1 LRAAAGIVSL
11 AAFVRRPLES
21 AMKFTD
27 IFINKPVLATVVSLF
42 ILLLGLRAG
51 FELNVRQYPELQNA
65 VINVST
71 TYFGADADLIQGFI
85 TTPLEREVASAEG
98 IDYLV
103 SNSSAGISSIQA
115 YIRLDYDPNEALTQ
129 IAAKVNKLRGELPPE
144 SEDPVIELQQG
155 EQFAIMYLS
164 FASQQLSN
172 SQITDYLVRSVEPKL
187 ATIPGVQR
195 AQILGSGTFAMRIW
209 LKPDRMTALG
219 VTASD
224 VSNALQSNNVL
235 AAVGSTKG
243 QMVSVD
249 LTARTDLRTP
259 EEFKQLV
266 VREENGAIVRLA
278 DVADVALGS
287 ENYGTSV
294 TMNGESA
301 TFMGIYVAPD
311 ANSLDV
317 IKEVRRIWDTEI
329 LPQLP
334 EGIEAIIPYDGT
346 EYIQDAID
354 EVVRTIVEAVVIVIV
369 VIFLFLGSM
378 RSVLIPAVT
387 VPLSLIGAL
396 FLMLALGYSINLLTL
411 LAMVLAI
418 GIVVDDAIIVLE
430 NVHRHIEEGMSP
442 HAAAIK
448 GARELAWPVVAM
460 TTTLVAVY
468 LPIGFQGGLTGV
480 LFTEFAFTLAGAVL
494 LSGIIALTLSPM
506 MCAKILKP
514 HHASG
519 KNRLE
524 AWLDRR
530 FDWLRSGYQRRL
542 HGALETKSVIA
553 VFGLIVFVSC
563 IFLYM
568 GSPAEPAPEEDQG
581 FILTA
586 ASSDPYTTLDY
597 VERYTE
603 ELTKIADS
611 IPEKQNFFLFNGG
624 FAGGGGGA
632 ASGAFAGIALKPW
645 SERDRSTQ
653 EVLQQDLQPKIGNI
667 TGLNVFAFVPPALPT
682 AGGGGAPVEFVIGGI
697 GPLEELQAIADEI
710 LGRAYASKRFFYVD
724 KDLKIDKPRYDILVD
739 RDKAAML
746 GIDMRTLAADMAAML
761 SGGYT
766 NRFALQN
773 RSYRV
778 IPQVQRSDRLN
789 PDQLANYYTRT
800 REGELIPLST
810 VATLKETTQPQ
821 QLKRFQQLNAVTIS
835 GAPRPGVSKGEALRI
850 LEEAAAEVLPRG
862 YSVDYAG
869 ESRQFKQEGSAMLV
883 TLIFALIVIFL
894 VLAAQFESF
903 RDALIMMITVPMA
916 ICGALLVMN
925 IFAITNGMQLTSFP
939 GMTINIYTQVGLVT
953 LIGVIAK
960 HGILIVEF
968 ANQLQIDQGLS
979 KREAIEQASS
989 IRLRPVLM
997 TTAALVFAM
1006 IPLLIATGP
1015 GAASRFSMG
1024 MIIAAGMTIGTL
1036 FTLFVLPAMY
1046 LYLARDHGKHGKTE
1060 SERPDFGA
1068 SPPEPLGT

>member
-1 LRAAAGIVSL
+1 
-11 AAFVRRPLES
+11 
-21 AMKFTD
+21 MKFTD
-27 IFINKPVLATVVSLF
+27 IFVNKPVLAMVVSLF

-51 FELNVRQYPELQNA
+51 SELNVRQYPELQNA

-103 SNSSAGISSIQA
+103 STSSAGISSIQA
-115 YIRLDYDPNEALTQ
+115 YIRLDHDPNEALTE
-129 IAAKVNKLRGELPPE
+129 IAAKVNKLRGTLPAE

-164 FASQQLSN
+164 FASKTLDN
-172 SQITDYLVRSVEPKL
+172 SQITDYLLRVVEPKL

-195 AQILGSGTFAMRIW
+195 AQILGSGTFAMRVW
-209 LKPDRMTALG
+209 LKPERMAALK

-224 VSNALQSNNVL
+224 VNSALRSNNVL

-249 LTARTDLRTP
+249 LSARTDLRTP
-259 EEFKQLV
+259 EEFKRLV
-266 VREENGAIVRLA
+266 IREENGAIVRLS
-278 DVADVALGS
+278 DVADVALGA
-287 ENYGTSV
+287 ENYGSSV

-317 IKEVRRIWDTEI
+317 IKDVRKVWDGQI

-334 EGIEAIIPYDGT
+334 EGISGSIPYDGT
-346 EYIQDAID
+346 EYIQDSID
-354 EVVRTIVEAVVIVIV
+354 EVIQTIIEAVIIVIV
-369 VIFLFLGSM
+369 VIYLFLGSL

-387 VPLSLIGAL
+387 VPLSLIGGL
-396 FLMLALGYSINLLTL
+396 FLMLLMGFTINLLTL

-442 HAAAIK
+442 FDAAIK

-468 LPIGFQGGLTGV
+468 VPIGFQGGLTGV
-480 LFTEFAFTLAGAVL
+480 LFTEFAFTLAGSVL
-494 LSGIIALTLSPM
+494 LSGVIALTLTPM

-514 HHASG
+514 HVAGSKG
-519 KNRLE
+519 KLE
-524 AWLDRR
+524 AWLDSH
-530 FDWLRSGYQRRL
+530 FETLRQSYQRRL
-542 HGALETKSVIA
+542 HSTLQTKSVIA
-553 VFGLIVFVSC
+553 VFGAIVFVSC

-568 GSPAEPAPEEDQG
+568 QSPAEPAPEEDQG
-581 FILTA
+581 FLLMA

-597 VERYTE
+597 VEKYTE
-603 ELTKIADS
+603 QMTQIANS
-611 IPEKQNFFLFNGG
+611 IPEKENFFLFNGG
-624 FAGGGGGA
+624 FGGSGGGN

-645 SERDRSTQ
+645 SERERSTQ
-653 EVLQQDLQPKIGNI
+653 QVMEQEVMPKIGSI
-667 TGLNVFAFVPPALPT
+667 AGLNTFAFVPPALPS
-682 AGGGGAPVEFVIGGI
+682 AGGGNAPIEFVVGGI
-697 GPLEELQAIADEI
+697 GSLEQLQGVADEI
-710 LGRAYASKRFFYVD
+710 LDKARASKRFFFID
-724 KDLKIDKPRYDILVD
+724 KDLKIDKPRIDVLVD
-739 RDKAAML
+739 RDKAATL
-746 GIDMRTLAADMAAML
+746 GVDMSTLAADMASML

-766 NRFALQN
+766 NRFALEN

-789 PDQLANYYTRT
+789 AAQLENYYTRT
-800 REGELIPLST
+800 RTGELVPLST
-810 VATLKETTQPQ
+810 LVTLKETAQPQ

-835 GAPRPGVSKGEALRI
+835 GAPRPGVSKGEALKI
-850 LEEAAAEVLPRG
+850 LEDAAKQVLPQG

-869 ESRQFKQEGSAMLV
+869 ESRQFKQEGAAMLV
-883 TLIFALIVIFL
+883 TLMFALIVIFL
-894 VLAAQFESF
+894 VLSAQFESF
-903 RDALIMMITVPMA
+903 RDALIMLLTVPMA

-925 IFAITNGMQLTSFP
+925 VFALTNGMQLTHFP

-953 LIGVIAK
+953 LVGVISK

-968 ANQLQIDQGLS
+968 ANKLQTEQGLS
-979 KREAIEQASS
+979 KREAIEEATS

-1006 IPLLIATGP
+1006 VPLLIATGA
-1015 GAASRFSMG
+1015 GAAARFSMG
-1024 MIIAAGMTIGTL
+1024 LVIAAGMTIGTA
-1036 FTLFVLPAMY
+1036 FTLFVLPAFY
-1046 LYLARDHGKHGKTE
+1046 LYMARDHQAERAKQAAVAGEPAPQHG
-1060 SERPDFGA
+1060 
-1068 SPPEPLGT
+1068 